1 MCWIAY
7 HWLTGPSHHVCLTT
21 AAISGFYGK
30 DLGSYHMQMLLHAK
44 IMTCKFCIKSYF
56 ILQPSILILYLLLKL
71 INQLKSKLPN
81 LVHWIYFNSLLT
93 AISHYIHSS
102 GLKHANTPVFPWAS
116 RVYDPLFLCVNI
128 KYQEMSYIN
137 TTLPWQM
144 A

>member
-1 MCWIAY
+1 MHIVD
-7 HWLTGPSHHVCLTT
+7 WLGPVITSVSQLQLSAASTEKICDYVITCKCYYMQTLWHANHIILHT
-21 AAISGFYGK
+21 AAINSH
-30 DLGSYHMQMLLHAK
+30 S
-44 IMTCKFCIKSYF
+44 IS
-56 ILQPSILILYLLLKL
+56 LQL
-71 INQLKSKLPN
+71 NSKLPN

-102 GLKHANTPVFPWAS
+102 GLKHANTPVFPCAS
-116 RVYDPLFLCVNI
+116 LVYDPLFLGVNI